1 MKKALKRTA
10 LILAIFL
17 IVSFIIGYIITANEM
32 KKNFGRGEYPD
43 KNLTA
48 TWFYDHYEND
58 YPREEVSFRSGDN
71 TLKGFL
77 YGMGGKKGLIVFAHG
92 IGSGHEFYLGLI
104 TRLVDLDWSV
114 FAYDC
119 TGSGYSDGEGTKG
132 LAQSLI
138 DLDKALSFTESD
150 SRTKDMDKYVLGH
163 SWGGY
168 AAAAVLN
175 FDHDIKACIS
185 MSGYNTPFAELAEN
199 CDGSYGMAAKL
210 LYPLV
215 WTYNK
220 VTFGKN
226 SSWSAV
232 DGINKSGI
240 PVLVIHGDNDDVIK
254 YNGASIIAQRDRITN
269 PKAEFYTFSEEKR
282 NGHNSYFNTTEYTEY
297 KENTIIPVQDELN
310 TKYNNDVPY
319 DERVKFY
326 KSIDGELYNGF
337 NPEVI
342 SLINSFFEKAA

>member
-1 MKKALKRTA
+1 MKKVLKRTA
-10 LILAIFL
+10 IVLVILLIIAFA
-17 IVSFIIGYIITANEM
+17 VGYYITSSEM
-32 KKNFGRGEYPD
+32 KKNFGRGDYPD
-43 KNLTA
+43 PKITL

-58 YPREEVSFRSGDN
+58 YPREEVIFRSGEN

-77 YGMGGKKGLIVFAHG
+77 YGMDNKKGLIVFAHG

-104 TRLVDLDWSV
+104 TRLVDRGWSV

-119 TGSGYSDGEGTKG
+119 TGSGYSEGDGTNG
-132 LAQSLI
+132 LAQSVI
-138 DLDKALSFTESD
+138 DLDKALDFAEND

-175 FDHDIKACIS
+175 FDHDVKACIS

-199 CDGSYGMAAKL
+199 CDSSYGMAGKL

-215 WTYNK
+215 WLYNK
-220 VTFGKN
+220 AEFGRN

-240 PVLVIHGDNDDVIK
+240 PVLVIHGDNDEVIK
-254 YNGASIIAQRDRITN
+254 YSGASVIAQRDKITN
-269 PKAEFYTFSEEKR
+269 PKAEFRTFSEKGR
-282 NGHNSYFNTTEYTEY
+282 NGHSSIFCTAEYAEY
-297 KENTIIPVQDELN
+297 KEKVYIPAVNELN
-310 TKYNNDVPY
+310 EKYDNDIPY
-319 DERVKFY
+319 DELVKFVE
-326 KSIDGELYNGF
+326 SLDVDLYNDF
-337 NPEVI
+337 NPEMI
-342 SLINSFFEKAA
+342 DLIDGFFEKAA